1 MKKNVGHNQLEAQPA
16 TLGAEVSTSGH
27 PSKDKKHKLII
38 LGGGESGVGAAL
50 LGKKNGYEVFLSDGG
65 FLKDV
70 YKRELVANGI
80 DFEEGGHT
88 EATVLSADEIVKSP
102 GIPEKNELVKK
113 IRAKGIKVIS
123 EIELAYR
130 FKGDA
135 TIIAITGSN
144 GKSTTTSL
152 IYHICKKAGL
162 DCALVGNIGYS
173 FAKQVAEDPKALYVA
188 EISSFQL
195 DDIDQFRPNVALL
208 LNITEDHLDRYDYK
222 FENYINSKFRI
233 IENMTVDDYFIYC
246 DDDEVIKSK
255 LDTLTINTN
264 KLPFSM
270 KHEVKKGGHM
280 TGDQIL
286 LRIQEERVSM
296 SIYDFAIKGKHNIY
310 NTMAAGIAACTIGIR
325 KEMIR
330 ESVGDFQGLEHR
342 AEHVATIRGVEFIN
356 DSKATNVNSTWYAL
370 ESQERQVVLILGGQD
385 KGNDYS
391 ILDELVKEKVKAI
404 VCLGKDSS
412 KIVKHFKDIVP
423 AIRETSDI
431 ETCVRAC
438 FKMATKGDVVLLS
451 PACASFDLFK
461 NYEERGRLFKA
472 AVREL

>member
-1 MKKNVGHNQLEAQPA
+1 MEEKKTLDGMGTGGEAKP
-16 TLGAEVSTSGH
+16 
-27 PSKDKKHKLII
+27 HKLIV

-65 FLKDV
+65 LLKEG
-70 YKRELVANGI
+70 YKRELIDNGI

-88 EATVLSADEIVKSP
+88 EATVLSADEIMKSP

-135 TIIAITGSN
+135 KIIAITGSN

-173 FAKQVAEDPKALYVA
+173 FAKQVAEDPKPLYVA

-195 DDIDQFRPNVALL
+195 DDIDEFRPNVAVL
-208 LNITEDHLDRYDYK
+208 LNITEDHLDRYEYK

-233 IENMTVDDYFIYC
+233 IENMTADDHFIYC
-246 DDDEVIKSK
+246 DDDEVIKNK

-270 KHEVKKGGHM
+270 KHEVKKGGQM
-280 TGDQIL
+280 KGDQIL

-310 NTMAAGIAACTIGIR
+310 NTMAAGIAASTIGIR

-342 AEHVATIRGVEFIN
+342 AEFVATIRGVEFIN

-370 ESQERQVVLILGGQD
+370 ESQERPVVLILGGQD

-412 KIVKHFKDIVP
+412 KIVNHFKDIVP
-423 AIRETSDI
+423 AIRETSDV

-438 FKMATKGDVVLLS
+438 FRMATKGDVVLLS